1 MPWKN
6 GGGETLEIAVG
17 PPGAPLDAF
26 EWRVSQAHVAS
37 RGPFS
42 LFAGV
47 DRTLAVLSGRGIRL
61 SIAGRGTVTLGSE
74 APPFTFPADLPAQVE
89 LIDGAIDDLNVMTRR
104 ASHRHRL
111 TRLPAAGPVGLT
123 RHGYVLLVVARG
135 AAATVRA
142 TADEHTLAAGDT
154 LMLDQSDEPRI
165 EIAPAAAA
173 QLYVIDLWRS

>member
-17 PPGAPLDAF
+17 PSGAPLDAF

-37 RGPFS
+37 SGPFS

-47 DRTLAVLSGRGIRL
+47 DRTLAVLGGRGIRL
-61 SIAGRGTVTLGSE
+61 SLAGRGTVTLGSN
-74 APPFTFPADLPAQVE
+74 APPFAFPADVTAEAE

-104 ASHRHRL
+104 GSRRHRL
-111 TRLPAAGPVGLT
+111 SRLRAAAPVNLERQGDI
-123 RHGYVLLVVARG
+123 LLVLIRE
-135 AAATVRA
+135 AAATVRTSA
-142 TADEHTLAAGDT
+142 EERTVAAGDT
-154 LMLDQSDEPRI
+154 VMLDRPDEARV
-165 EIAPAAAA
+165 EIAAAAAA